1 MPGDDAWTDPRMD
14 RGDDDWMDRDEPMNS
29 ENPEDGANLFLDD
42 DNMDDG
48 TVQWNRNA
56 IPETLTMNSL
66 ESRLLSS
73 SRYPG
78 LNTHIND
85 GSGGW
90 DAGVEYG
97 YRLSVTQEN
106 EILDLIPIS
115 LGEGAVTV
123 NVEKSWTDA
132 NNRNHDVVCV
142 MDAENARLLG
152 WYHFWAPPN

>member
-1 MPGDDAWTDPRMD
+1 MSWVTEDERAGWTVV
-14 RGDDDWMDRDEPMNS
+14 E
-29 ENPEDGANLFLDD
+29 EDNGGCSLVDD

-56 IPETLTMNSL
+56 IPDTLTMNSL

-78 LNTHIND
+78 LNMHIND

-90 DAGVEYG
+90 DDGVEYG
-97 YRLSVTQEN
+97 YRLSVTQDN
-106 EILDLIPIS
+106 EIFDVIPIS
-115 LGEGAVTV
+115 LGEGAVSV
-123 NVEKSWTDA
+123 HVEKSWTDA
-132 NNRNHDVVCV
+132 NNRNHDVVCI

>member
-1 MPGDDAWTDPRMD
+1 
-14 RGDDDWMDRDEPMNS
+14 
-29 ENPEDGANLFLDD
+29 
-42 DNMDDG
+42 
-48 TVQWNRNA
+48 
-56 IPETLTMNSL
+56 MNSL

>member
-1 MPGDDAWTDPRMD
+1 MDIDSKIQWNMSWITEDERAGWTVV
-14 RGDDDWMDRDEPMNS
+14 E
-29 ENPEDGANLFLDD
+29 EDNGGCSLVDD

-56 IPETLTMNSL
+56 IPDTLTMNSL

-78 LNTHIND
+78 LNMHIND

-90 DAGVEYG
+90 DDGVEYG
-97 YRLSVTQEN
+97 YRLSVTQDN
-106 EILDLIPIS
+106 EIFDVIPIS
-115 LGEGAVTV
+115 LGEGAVSV
-123 NVEKSWTDA
+123 HVEKSWTDG
-132 NNRNHDVVCV
+132 NNKNHDVVCI

-152 WYHFWAPPN
+152 WYHFWAPSN

>member
-1 MPGDDAWTDPRMD
+1 MSIQTFNGICLGCWTIIEEDNGGCSLIDD
-14 RGDDDWMDRDEPMNS
+14 E
-29 ENPEDGANLFLDD
+29 
-42 DNMDDG
+42 NMDDG